1 MTTKKNQFETVARLK
16 ELTPLKREYDRLR
29 KEVDEL
35 TGKHTTVF
43 DYYGKT
49 LVVGYDDTTTVK
61 VDYKGLLEEL
71 GATPEIIEK
80 YTTRTKVTR
89 FKAVL

>member
-1 MTTKKNQFETVARLK
+1 MNTKRQQYETVARLK
-16 ELTPLKREYDRLR
+16 ELTPLKKEYDRLR
-29 KEVDEL
+29 KEIDEM

-71 GATPEIIEK
+71 GATPELIEK
-80 YTTRTKVTR
+80 YTTRTATTR
-89 FKAVL
+89 FKAVM